1 MTDYIY
7 SLSLAEQTKG
17 FLLSLGFGFIMGVF
31 YDAFRIL
38 RICISKSPKLAL
50 PFDLLYFLLLGFC
63 SYIFFLVVNE
73 GDIRAF
79 LIIGEIVGF
88 ASYYFSLGVVIFS
101 ASEKIVC
108 FVKKIFSA
116 IFRIVFSPF
125 RWIFSKAKK
134 VLETFSRK
142 WFKKGKKI
150 KNKSKFHLK
159 LYKQLLY
166 NQNVKMVKNSN
177 SQEKEVQ

>member
-38 RICISKSPKLAL
+38 RICISKSRKMVL
-50 PFDLLYFLLLGFC
+50 PFDLVYFLLLGFC

-73 GDIRAF
+73 GDIRGF
-79 LIIGEIVGF
+79 LIIGEGIGF
-88 ASYYFSLGVVIFS
+88 ATYYFSLGVVVFS
-101 ASEKIVC
+101 ASEKIVE
-108 FVKKIFSA
+108 FIKRIFSV
-116 IFRIVFSPF
+116 IFRAVFSPF
-125 RWIFSKAKK
+125 RWIFSKGKNFLGKFSKK
-134 VLETFSRK
+134 C
-142 WFKKGKKI
+142 FKKGEKI

-166 NQNVKMVKNSN
+166 NQSVKMAQNGD
-177 SQEKEVQ
+177 SQEKEV

>member
-31 YDAFRIL
+31 YDVFRIL

-79 LIIGEIVGF
+79 LIIGECVGF
-88 ASYYFSLGVVIFS
+88 ASYYFSLGVVVFS
-101 ASEKIVC
+101 ASEKIVGL
-108 FVKKIFSA
+108 VKNIFSV
-116 IFRIVFSPF
+116 IFKIVFSPF
-125 RWIFSKAKK
+125 KWIFSKVKK
-134 VLETFSRK
+134 LLEVFSK
-142 WFKKGKKI
+142 KCFKKGKKI

-166 NQNVKMVKNSN
+166 NQSVKMAQNGD
-177 SQEKEVQ
+177 SQKKEV

>member
-31 YDAFRIL
+31 YDVFRIL

-63 SYIFFLVVNE
+63 SYIFILVVNE

-79 LIIGEIVGF
+79 LIIGECVGF
-88 ASYYFSLGVVIFS
+88 ASYYFSLGFVVFS
-101 ASEKIVC
+101 ASEKIVGL
-108 FVKKIFSA
+108 VKNVFSVIFK
-116 IFRIVFSPF
+116 IVFSPF
-125 RWIFSKAKK
+125 KWILSKVKKLLEVFSKKC
-134 VLETFSRK
+134 
-142 WFKKGKKI
+142 FKKGKKI

-166 NQNVKMVKNSN
+166 NQSVKMAQNGD
-177 SQEKEVQ
+177 SQKKEV